1 MLTKAFTFNPV
12 GENTY
17 LIWDEE
23 TKEAA
28 IIDAGMSNNR
38 ENEAV
43 NEVVTKESL
52 QLKYALQTHMHF
64 DHIWGLSYIK
74 EKYGLRPLCHAD
86 DEVIYSQAPE
96 MTSMFRLSMNW
107 NIPAIERF
115 LVEGETLPLGK
126 TAIKVLHTPGHTPG
140 GLSFYIESAHTLFTG
155 DTLFR
160 GSVGRTDLPGGNL
173 TDEINSIK
181 NKILTLPADTVIY
194 SGHGP
199 ESTVEWEWKHNPF
212 IWSRE

>member
-1 MLTKAFTFNPV
+1 MLTKTFLFNPV

-38 ENEAV
+38 ENAAV
-43 NEVVTKESL
+43 SEFITKENL

-64 DHIWGLSYIK
+64 DHVWGLSYIK
-74 EKYGLRPLCHAD
+74 ETYNLRPLCHAA
-86 DEVIYSQAPE
+86 DEIIYSQAPE
-96 MTSMFRLSMNW
+96 MTGMFRLSMNW
-107 NIPAIERF
+107 NLPAIGRYIE
-115 LVEGETLPLGK
+115 EGEIIQLGK
-126 TAIKVLHTPGHTPG
+126 TSIQVLHTPGHTPG
-140 GLSFYIESAHTLFTG
+140 GLSFYIESDHIIFTG
-155 DTLFR
+155 DTLFQ

-173 TDEINSIK
+173 EEEINSIK
-181 NKILTLPADTVIY
+181 NKILTLPSDTIIY

-199 ESTVEWEWKHNPF
+199 KSSVEWEKKHNPF
-212 IWSRE
+212 L

>member
-1 MLTKAFTFNPV
+1 MLIKTFTFNPV

-23 TKEAA
+23 TRETA

-38 ENEAV
+38 ENAIV
-43 NEVVTKESL
+43 SDFIAKENL
-52 QLKYALQTHMHF
+52 KLKYALQTHMHF
-64 DHIWGLSYIK
+64 DHVWGLSYIK
-74 EKYGLRPLCHAD
+74 ETYDLRPLCHAA
-86 DEVIYSQAPE
+86 DESIYSQAPE

-107 NIPAIERF
+107 NLPAIERYID
-115 LVEGETLPLGK
+115 EGETLLLGK

-140 GLSFYIESAHTLFTG
+140 GLCYYIESVNTLFTG
-155 DTLFR
+155 DTLFQ

-173 TDEINSIK
+173 KDEINSIK
-181 NKILTLPADTVIY
+181 NKILTLPSNTIIY

-199 ESTVEWEWKHNPF
+199 KSNVGWELRNNPYLF
-212 IWSRE
+212 

>member
-23 TKEAA
+23 SHEAA

-38 ENEAV
+38 ENAIISEFITQ
-43 NEVVTKESL
+43 EKL

-64 DHIWGLSYIK
+64 DHIWGLSYIL
-74 EKYGLRPLCHAD
+74 ETYGIKPLCHAA
-86 DEVIYSQAPE
+86 EESIYRDVPE

-107 NIPAIERF
+107 NLPVVERYIN
-115 LVEGETLPLGK
+115 EGDTFQLGN
-126 TAIKVLHTPGHTPG
+126 TTIKVLYTPGHTPG
-140 GLSFYIESAHTLFTG
+140 GLSYYIESAHTLFTG
-155 DTLFR
+155 DTLFK
-160 GSVGRTDLPGGNL
+160 GSIGRTDLPGGNL
-173 TDEINSIK
+173 SVEIDSIK
-181 NKILTLPADTVIY
+181 NKIITLPSETIVY

-199 ESTVEWEWKHNPF
+199 ESNIGWELKNNPYL
-212 IWSRE
+212 

>member
-23 TKEAA
+23 SREAA

-38 ENEAV
+38 ENTIISEFI
-43 NEVVTKESL
+43 TKENL

-64 DHIWGLSYIK
+64 DHIWGLAYIQ
-74 EKYGLRPLCHAD
+74 ETYGLKPLCHAA
-86 DEVIYSQAPE
+86 EESIYRDVPE

-107 NIPAIERF
+107 NLPVVERYIN
-115 LVEGETLPLGK
+115 EGDTFQLGN
-126 TAIKVLHTPGHTPG
+126 TTIKVLHTPGHTPG
-140 GLSFYIESAHTLFTG
+140 GLSYYIESAHTLFTG
-155 DTLFR
+155 DTLFK

-173 TDEINSIK
+173 SEEMDSIK
-181 NKILTLPADTVIY
+181 NKIITLPSDTIVY

-199 ESTVEWEWKHNPF
+199 ESSIGWELENNPYL
-212 IWSRE
+212 

>member
-23 TKEAA
+23 SREAA

-38 ENEAV
+38 ENTIISEFI
-43 NEVVTKESL
+43 TKENL

-64 DHIWGLSYIK
+64 DHIWGLAYIQ
-74 EKYGLRPLCHAD
+74 ETYGLKPLCHAA
-86 DEVIYSQAPE
+86 EESIYRDVPE

-107 NIPAIERF
+107 NLPVVERYIN
-115 LVEGETLPLGK
+115 EGDTFQVGN
-126 TAIKVLHTPGHTPG
+126 TTIKVLHTPGHTPG
-140 GLSFYIESAHTLFTG
+140 GLSYYIESAHTLFTG
-155 DTLFR
+155 DTLFK

-173 TDEINSIK
+173 SEEMDSIK
-181 NKILTLPADTVIY
+181 NKIITLPSDTIVY

-199 ESTVEWEWKHNPF
+199 ESSIGWELENNPYL
-212 IWSRE
+212 

>member
-23 TKEAA
+23 SREAA

-38 ENEAV
+38 ENAIISEFITQE
-43 NEVVTKESL
+43 NL

-64 DHIWGLSYIK
+64 DHIWGLSYIQ
-74 EKYGLRPLCHAD
+74 ETYGLKPLCHAA
-86 DEVIYSQAPE
+86 EESIYRDVPE

-107 NIPAIERF
+107 NLPVVERYIN
-115 LVEGETLPLGK
+115 EGDTFQLGN
-126 TAIKVLHTPGHTPG
+126 TTIKVLHTPGHTPG
-140 GLSFYIESAHTLFTG
+140 GLSYYIESAHTLFTG
-155 DTLFR
+155 DTLFK

-173 TDEINSIK
+173 SEEMDSIK
-181 NKILTLPADTVIY
+181 NKIITLPSDTIVY

-199 ESTVEWEWKHNPF
+199 ESCIGWELENNPYL
-212 IWSRE
+212 

>member
-1 MLTKAFTFNPV
+1 MFTKAFLFNPV

-38 ENEAV
+38 ENAAV
-43 NEVVTKESL
+43 SEFITKENL

-64 DHIWGLSYIK
+64 DHVWGLSYIK
-74 EKYGLRPLCHAD
+74 ETYNLRPLCHAA
-86 DEVIYSQAPE
+86 DEIIYSQAPE
-96 MTSMFRLSMNW
+96 MTGMFRLSMNW
-107 NIPAIERF
+107 NLPAIGRYIE
-115 LVEGETLPLGK
+115 EGEIIQLGK
-126 TAIKVLHTPGHTPG
+126 TSIQVLHTPGHTPG
-140 GLSFYIESAHTLFTG
+140 GLSFYIESDHIIFTG
-155 DTLFR
+155 DTLFQ

-173 TDEINSIK
+173 EEEINSIK
-181 NKILTLPADTVIY
+181 TKILTLPSDTIIY

-199 ESTVEWEWKHNPF
+199 KSSVEWEKKHNPF
-212 IWSRE
+212 L

>member
-38 ENEAV
+38 EYAAV
-43 NEVVTKESL
+43 SDFITKEKMRL
-52 QLKYALQTHMHF
+52 RYALQTHMHF
-64 DHIWGLSYIK
+64 DHVWGLSYIK
-74 EKYGLRPLCHAD
+74 ETYDLKPLCHAA
-86 DEVIYSQAPE
+86 DEIIYNQAPE

-107 NIPAIERF
+107 NLPAIERYIN
-115 LVEGETLPLGK
+115 EGESIQLGK
-126 TAIKVLHTPGHTPG
+126 TVIKILHTPGHTPG
-140 GLSFYIESAHTLFTG
+140 GLSFYIKSAHTVFTG

-160 GSVGRTDLPGGNL
+160 GSIGRTDLPGGNMEE
-173 TDEINSIK
+173 EINSIK
-181 NKILTLPADTVIY
+181 NKILTLPSDTIIF

-199 ESTVEWEWKHNPF
+199 QSNVGWELKHNPF
-212 IWSRE
+212 L

>member
-1 MLTKAFTFNPV
+1 MLTKAFLFNPV

-38 ENEAV
+38 ENAAV
-43 NEVVTKESL
+43 SEFITKENL

-64 DHIWGLSYIK
+64 DHVWGLSYIK
-74 EKYGLRPLCHAD
+74 ETYNLRPLCHAS
-86 DEVIYSQAPE
+86 DEIIYSQAPE
-96 MTSMFRLSMNW
+96 MTGMFRLSMNW
-107 NIPAIERF
+107 NLPAIGRYIE
-115 LVEGETLPLGK
+115 EGEIIQLGK
-126 TAIKVLHTPGHTPG
+126 TSIKVLHTPGHTPG
-140 GLSFYIESAHTLFTG
+140 GLSFYIESDHIIFTG
-155 DTLFR
+155 DTLFQ

-173 TDEINSIK
+173 EEEIKSIK
-181 NKILTLPADTVIY
+181 TKILTLPSDTIIY

-199 ESTVEWEWKHNPF
+199 KSSVEWEKKHNPF
-212 IWSRE
+212 L

>member
-23 TKEAA
+23 SREAA

-38 ENEAV
+38 ENAIISEFI
-43 NEVVTKESL
+43 TKENL

-64 DHIWGLSYIK
+64 DHIWGLTYIL
-74 EKYGLRPLCHAD
+74 ETYGIKPLCHAA
-86 DEVIYSQAPE
+86 EESIYRDVPE

-107 NIPAIERF
+107 NLPVVERYIN
-115 LVEGETLPLGK
+115 EGDTFQLGN
-126 TAIKVLHTPGHTPG
+126 TTIKVLHTPGHTPG
-140 GLSFYIESAHTLFTG
+140 GLSYYIPSANIIFTG
-155 DTLFR
+155 DTLFQ
-160 GSVGRTDLPGGNL
+160 GSIGRTDLPGGNL
-173 TDEINSIK
+173 SEEIDSIK
-181 NKILTLPADTVIY
+181 NKIITLPSETIIY

-199 ESTVEWEWKHNPF
+199 ESNIGWELKNNPYL
-212 IWSRE
+212 

>member
-23 TKEAA
+23 SCEAA

-38 ENEAV
+38 ENAIISEFI
-43 NEVVTKESL
+43 TKENL

-64 DHIWGLSYIK
+64 DHIWGLSYIL
-74 EKYGLRPLCHAD
+74 ETYGIKPLCHAA
-86 DEVIYSQAPE
+86 EESIYRDVPE

-107 NIPAIERF
+107 NLPVVERYIN
-115 LVEGETLPLGK
+115 EGDTFQLGN
-126 TAIKVLHTPGHTPG
+126 TTIKVLHTPGHTPG
-140 GLSFYIESAHTLFTG
+140 GLSYYIPSANIIFTG
-155 DTLFR
+155 DTLFQ
-160 GSVGRTDLPGGNL
+160 GSIGRTDLPGGNL
-173 TDEINSIK
+173 SEEIDSIK
-181 NKILTLPADTVIY
+181 NKIITLPSETIIY

-199 ESTVEWEWKHNPF
+199 ESNIGWELKNNPYL
-212 IWSRE
+212 